1 MYSIQTR
8 MAENWTTNEQLNA
21 TVDSIDAKIVSL
33 AKCKSNHLMFG
44 TIYDADMDL
53 YDDLT
58 TYRRILLDKLLGCN
72 CLNDQKLIKIV
83 SRIKK
88 LTR

>member
-1 MYSIQTR
+1 MS
-8 MAENWTTNEQLNA
+8 ENWSTNDQLNA
-21 TVDSIDAKIVSL
+21 TIDSIDAKIVGL
-33 AKCKSNHLMFG
+33 AKCKSNNISFD
-44 TIYDADMDL
+44 TSSDANLDL

-58 TYRRILLDKLLGCN
+58 TYRKILLDKLLGCN
-72 CLNDQKLIKIV
+72 CLDDQKLIKIV